1 MSVVVGCGGAA
12 AAAAARARRAR
23 TGRIRGNND
32 EGKV

>member
-1 MSVVVGCGGAA
+1 MRVVVGCGGAA